1 MKNICFAGAALAALS
16 GFGQV
21 DWYAVDPLSEVRYMP
36 DKAPANGEKGGV
48 VRMIAA
54 KDEYEPGSFVLVA
67 DQDLGKVQLEV
78 GDLRREEGRGM
89 RDEGRGSREVIFP
102 KENIDIRNVKVWYQN
117 GNGWIS
123 YFLDKKLY
131 LCPELL
137 LHDEDLVK
145 VDTEKGWN
153 YARLTEK
160 DGTVRYH
167 WLNPPGAVDTRREDT
182 PRNWTERYVGSPFC
196 CMKEN
201 FSDSPSF
208 CGVTLKKGVHKQI
221 WLTVKVGKDVCAGLY
236 RGEVKVKGE
245 GEQRNIP
252 ISLRVLDFELPK
264 PGTYLDCTKPFG
276 TRFNQYISLKHVM
289 ALNGGNRELAIRQ
302 IKAILKNF
310 VEHGDVNPRYWDR
323 EEHPEWGMEA
333 GQDFG
338 NAFYKPGDMLLVEK
352 AEARY
357 QARLLRRE
365 LTERCGGW
373 YRPFMT
379 WNNEIGLAMQR
390 AIRDTGIVR
399 IYQDEGFRYAAESKY
414 AYPSEAQ
421 LPDLYW
427 PPTEPAKGS
436 FDFVFKTSR
445 LGAESGWYACQ
456 HVGVENPAF
465 NRRQYGMGAY
475 RAGFT
480 CDANYA
486 QHLAGW
492 NDIAGELYKQMM
504 FVYGTGNGCVDT
516 IAWEGVREGLDDIR
530 YATKLQQLANPLL
543 NSTNV
548 EGRYA
553 AKLAMKTL
561 ADADG
566 DDKDLTTLRLEI
578 IRHIERLR
586 GLAVKGLSGSA
597 VKKVVGETVAM
608 VGGAK

>member
-1 MKNICFAGAALAALS
+1 MTKLCFVGAALVALS

-48 VRMIAA
+48 VRIIAA
-54 KDEYEPGSFVLVA
+54 KDEYEPGSFVLVS
-67 DQDLGKVQLEV
+67 DCDLGKVKLEMGELKTADGKV
-78 GDLRREEGRGM
+78 
-89 RDEGRGSREVIFP
+89 FP
-102 KENIDIRNVKVWYQN
+102 KGDVNLKNVKVWYQN
-117 GNGWIS
+117 GNAWIS
-123 YFLDKKLY
+123 YFNDRKLY

-137 LHDEDLVK
+137 LNDEDLIK
-145 VDTEKGWN
+145 VDTAKKWN
-153 YARLTEK
+153 YARLTEE
-160 DGTVRYH
+160 DGTVHYQ
-167 WLNPPGAVDTRREDT
+167 WLNPPEEIDVRRENT
-182 PRNWTERYVGSPFC
+182 PRNWTDRYVGCSFC

-201 FSDSPSF
+201 FKDAAEF
-208 CGVTLKKGVHKQI
+208 QGVTLEKGVHKQI

-264 PGTYLDCTKPFG
+264 PGTYFDPAKPFG

-302 IKAILKNF
+302 IKAILRDF

-357 QARLLRRE
+357 HARMLRRK

-414 AYPSEAQ
+414 GYPSEAQ

-427 PPTEPAKGS
+427 PANEPSKAS
-436 FDFVFKTSR
+436 FDYVFKTSR
-445 LGAESGWYACQ
+445 LGAESGWYANQ

-492 NDIAGELYKQMM
+492 NDIGGGLYKNMM

-530 YATKLQQLANPLL
+530 YATLLQRLANPLL
-543 NSTNV
+543 NSTDV
-548 EGRYA
+548 EARYA

-566 DDKDLTTLRLEI
+566 DDKDLTTLRLEM
-578 IRHIERLR
+578 IRHIQRLMA
-586 GLAVKGLSGSA
+586 L
-597 VKKVVGETVAM
+597 KK
-608 VGGAK
+608 